1 MKSLSQTFMK
11 FAVVKLAALAAIV
24 MLGAAATAV
33 AQNPRIETGQL
44 QALAAKATETV
55 DVNLD
60 EKMMQFT
67 AKFFSNKDEDEAK
80 VKALING
87 LKGIYVKSFEFE
99 NEGAFTDADLESV
112 RSQLR
117 GPGWNKVLDVSNK
130 KEGSVQIY
138 LMQVGDAVSGLALLS
153 VDPKEITV
161 VNIVGPVDLE
171 KLSQLEGTFNI
182 PDIDIDLDKTPRPKH
197 KNRTPEKE

>member
-1 MKSLSQTFMK
+1 MKSLFHTLLK
-11 FAVVKLAALAAIV
+11 LAVVKLAALAAIV
-24 MLGAAATAV
+24 ILGAAATAV
-33 AQNPRIETGQL
+33 AQNPRIETSQL
-44 QALAAKATETV
+44 QALAAKASETV

-80 VKALING
+80 VKELING

-99 NEGAFTDADLESV
+99 NEGAFTDADLDSI
-112 RSQLR
+112 RAQLR
-117 GPGWNKVLDVSNK
+117 GPGWNKVLDVNNR

-138 LMQVGDAVSGLALLS
+138 LMQVGDVVSGLALLS

-161 VNIVGPVDLE
+161 VNIVGPIDLE

-182 PDIDIDLDKTPRPKH
+182 PEIDVNVDKTSRPKH
-197 KNRTPEKE
+197 KNRNDERE